1 MAGQF
6 MNALAGA
13 LFLAVERVAGDDQP
27 MQRGAGLG
35 LLLAQRRQLMRGDR
49 LLARRSRLLQRAP
62 RDEFGVLLQFALR
75 LLQLPASGA
84 IIDQRR
90 QRLVLTDLRGDLAI
104 APGLARLPAQTVGL
118 AVDLLQHVF
127 QTGQILRGGGQA
139 QFRLV
144 AARMQAGDAR
154 RLLQNAPPRLR
165 LGRDDLADLALT
177 HQRRRARAGGGV
189 GE

>member
-62 RDEFGVLLQFALR
+62 RDAFGVLLRVLR
-75 LLQLPASGA
+75 SACSNCPLAVA

-104 APGLARLPAQTVGL
+104 APGLARLPL
-118 AVDLLQHVF
+118 ADCRSALSICFSTSSSRVEIVLGPLE
-127 QTGQILRGGGQA
+127 A
-139 QFRLV
+139 QFGLV

-154 RLLQNAPPRLR
+154 RLFEDAAAAP
-165 LGRDDLADLALT
+165 AAW
-177 HQRRRARAGGGV
+177 RR
-189 GE
+189 